1 MAVSKQTEE
10 FLKYAIK
17 NLEKGRNA
25 KISNLDKA
33 TGKYLLREYV
43 TWGDVYDD
51 AVKKY
56 KAEGGTQLEVEQ
68 VRFGPNY
75 NPTKPTPPISPNV
88 SGGLVT
94 DQLGQ
99 LISGQNL
106 TASTDAQGNTT
117 LLAFTRDANGKLTTE
132 LKEHFL
138 FVDTVTDAF
147 GRKQSRI
154 NVSTDYDA
162 IAGKA
167 ISSYQTSPGGINT
180 LFESLYNKNLIT
192 KETYNSKNISAPDF
206 KKGLQYAI
214 RQYGISS
221 LDARKFGQ
229 TTTVGT
235 LGEYLSSNA
244 LTGTNTGG
252 DKNLPVIRRQETT
265 RPDSDEEANR
275 FSMENIGRNAT
286 KEEKDAYFKMLNAA
300 EKKAV
305 VKSVDTSTGSAR
317 VGVDSGSF
325 IDLTD
330 KTLMLGKIF
339 ANSIAGSD
347 LDTIVKS
354 GAGAAQA
361 INSIK
366 TYAQRYGIN
375 LSDEQAM
382 GYVVNNLKTGK
393 DMASSQAKIQ
403 KLSKIKYGNLANFID
418 DDTSV
423 EDIASEAM
431 YKVSQL
437 TGLSYKSLSV
447 NNSVVAKALA
457 NNGKPGVMTDAEIDY
472 LIKTD
477 PETESLWLKTP
488 RAKEEA
494 AGYANGILR
503 MFGLGT

>member
-1 MAVSKQTEE
+1 MPVSEQDKD

-17 NLEKGRNA
+17 NLEKGENTEIPYSDRNFFPG
-25 KISNLDKA
+25 S
-33 TGKYLLREYV
+33 KYITSKHK
-43 TWGDVYDD
+43 TWGDLYS
-51 AVKKY
+51 AAEAQF
-56 KAEGGTQLEVEQ
+56 KAKGGNELGIGKL
-68 VRFGPNY
+68 RFGPDY
-75 NPTKPTPPISPNV
+75 KPTAPAPIGISA

-94 DQLGQ
+94 DRLGDA
-99 LISGQNL
+99 IKEQNL
-106 TASTDAQGNTT
+106 SGSIDAQGNTT
-117 LLAFTRDANGKLTTE
+117 LLAFQKDENGKVTE
-132 LKEHFL
+132 DLKEHFL
-138 FVDTVTDAF
+138 FVDTVTDTS
-147 GRKQSRI
+147 GKKQSRVNI
-154 NVSTDYDA
+154 STDYDEIATNA
-162 IAGKA
+162 IA
-167 ISSYQTSPGGINT
+167 SYQRSPGGINA
-180 LFESLYNKNLIT
+180 LFESLYSKGIIN
-192 KETYNSKNISAPDF
+192 KETFNSKNISLPDF
-206 KKGLQYAI
+206 KKGLQYVI
-214 RQYGISS
+214 RQYGVSS

-229 TTTVGT
+229 KLTVGT

-244 LTGTNTGG
+244 LPSTGG
-252 DKNLPVIRRQETT
+252 DKNLPILRRQETT

-286 KEEKDAYFKMLNAA
+286 KEEKDAYFAMLNAA

-305 VKSVDTSTGSAR
+305 VKSVDTSTGGAR
-317 VGVDSGSF
+317 SGVDSGSF

-339 ANSIAGSD
+339 ANSIAGSN

-366 TYAQRYGIN
+366 TYAQKYGIN

-393 DMASSQAKIQ
+393 DLAATQAKIQ

-437 TGLSYKSLSV
+437 TGIPYKSLSV
-447 NNSVVAKALA
+447 NNSVVAKAIA

-477 PETESLWLKTP
+477 PETKSLWLKTP
-488 RAKEEA
+488 KAKEEA

>member
-1 MAVSKQTEE
+1 MPVSKQTEE
-10 FLKYAIK
+10 FLRYATK
-17 NLEKGRNA
+17 NLEKGKDA
-25 KISNLDKA
+25 KISNKDKTFA
-33 TGKYLLREYV
+33 PYIINEYT
-43 TWGDVYDD
+43 TWGQLYDA
-51 AVKKY
+51 AVKKF
-56 KAEGGTQLEVEQ
+56 KSEGGNELEVGKIK
-68 VRFGPNY
+68 FGPNY
-75 NPTKPTPPISPNV
+75 KLPTGSPFAMTTQQANLDPLASAVDSNNLRVTTDESGNSTLRANVEEGSVEHYLYVREGKDRFGKPSSEVIIR
-88 SGGLVT
+88 T
-94 DQLGQ
+94 DFDE
-99 LISGQNL
+99 I
-106 TASTDAQGNTT
+106 
-117 LLAFTRDANGKLTTE
+117 ANIT
-132 LKEHFL
+132 
-138 FVDTVTDAF
+138 
-147 GRKQSRI
+147 I
-154 NVSTDYDA
+154 TDYQS
-162 IAGKA
+162 K
-167 ISSYQTSPGGINT
+167 PGGINT
-180 LFESLYNKNLIT
+180 LFDSLYKKNLIT

-206 KKGLQYAI
+206 RKGLQYAI
-214 RQYGISS
+214 RQYGVSS
-221 LDARKFGQ
+221 VDARTFNKKL
-229 TTTVGT
+229 TVGT
-235 LGEYLSSNA
+235 LGEYLSGNA
-244 LTGTNTGG
+244 LTGTNAGG
-252 DKNLPVIRRQETT
+252 GSKTVTDIRRQETT

-305 VKSVDTSTGSAR
+305 VKSVGTTGDTTRS
-317 VGVDSGSF
+317 GVDSGSF

-347 LDTIVKS
+347 LDTIIKS
-354 GAGAAQA
+354 GAGAAQS

-477 PETESLWLKTP
+477 PETKSLWLKTP
-488 RAKEEA
+488 KAKEEA